1 MLANYITLSRFPLL
15 LANVLILYFG
25 SPALRLAGV
34 ALLLVGLGLDTVDG
48 MVARKSG
55 QTTMFGS
62 VLDIAAD
69 RTYELVLWA
78 VFADLG
84 LISVVIPLV
93 VIARTTLTDAFR
105 SIGIAQGVAPFDQ
118 HKSKLGKFM
127 VGSPFMRTGYSISK
141 IVTFTLLTLAQAL
154 AGYPASDRLAGYAPT
169 LLQGGRWLAW
179 VALTF
184 CVFRGLP
191 VIIANLRRYWGMP
204 AAAATLLLAVLP
216 NGGLTAQQTAAPAPL
231 PTIASKTT
239 GWSRL
244 PGFVTMYLD
253 ESKGTLALELPK
265 GGLRALFVAELA
277 TGLGSNP
284 IGLDRGANGPSY
296 VTRFET
302 AGNVVRVI
310 FENWSYRTRG
320 DSLHRRTV
328 DEAFPS
334 SISGALP
341 IIGAEGDRVLVDATD
356 FVHRDWMEVA
366 STLQRSQE
374 GSYAVARDRSGVNRN
389 FTAGFPGNS
398 EIDVSLTFATSG
410 NPGRTVESIVPDGRA
425 FTLRQHLTLLALP
438 DARYVPRLY
447 DPRVGYGAT
456 GFKDYFEPIQG
467 DLTQRWIARHR
478 LQRQDPANPGSP
490 ILNPIVY
497 YIDPGIPE
505 PVRTATFEGAKWWEE
520 AFARAGLPGA
530 FRVAYLPAGADPM
543 DARYNVVQWEN
554 RNERGWSIG
563 GAVGDP
569 RTGEL
574 LKGMARM
581 DSHRA
586 RTDYNLYAAF
596 FGADAAAADTAF
608 VLARVR
614 QVTAHEIGHTLGLAH
629 NYIASTYDRGS
640 VMDYPAPRIRM
651 TNGRPDISAAYDV
664 GPGEYD
670 VWAIRWGYGIWPAA
684 VEADSLRA
692 IVADGLRKGYRF
704 LSDNDARPESA
715 SDPRTNL
722 WDDAATAEEFLRHQM
737 EVRRWGIAH
746 FGLRNIR
753 DGEPIATLQER
764 FVPLYFWHRFAIN
777 SLVKTVGGMEYAY
790 AVKGDGQ
797 QATRMISADRQ
808 RAALAQLLTT
818 LEPSELAIPDSI
830 QTLMAPRPGGYPE
843 SVELFATRSRPGFD
857 ALSAAR
863 TLAQFTVDGLLQ
875 RERAARLVI
884 GAVRHSGQL
893 TFEEVIDRLVAATWR
908 GAATTPTEAALRRV
922 TQRAVV
928 DRMLTLAADRDAAQE
943 VRDVVELK
951 LAALGTD
958 AKARSVVGVVTARA
972 HWAAISADITRWRER
987 RELPT
992 PSPALRAP
1000 PGDPFGD
1007 DGRP

>member
-15 LANVLILYFG
+15 LANVLILYLG
-25 SPALRLAGV
+25 SPGIRLAGV

-55 QTTMFGS
+55 QTTLFGS

-105 SIGIAQGVAPFDQ
+105 SIGVAQGIAPFDQ

-127 VGSPFMRTGYSISK
+127 VGSPFMRTGYSVSK

-154 AGYPASDRLAGYAPT
+154 GGYPPEQALASYAPR
-169 LLQGGRWLAW
+169 LLDAGQWLAW

-204 AAAATLLLAVLP
+204 AATALLLALAP
-216 NGGLTAQQTAAPAPL
+216 SATISAQQTAAAAL
-231 PTIASKTT
+231 PTITAKTA

-244 PGFVTMYLD
+244 PGFVPMFLD
-253 ESKGTLALELPK
+253 EAKGTLALELPR
-265 GGLRALFVAELA
+265 GGLRALFIAELA

-284 IGLDRGANGPSY
+284 IGLDRGANGPTY

-302 AGNVVRVI
+302 SGNAVRVI

-341 IIGAEGDRVLVDATD
+341 IIGAEGDRLLVDATD

-374 GSYAVARDRSGVNRN
+374 GSYAIARDRSGINRN
-389 FTAGFPGNS
+389 FTVGFPGNS
-398 EIDVSLTFATSG
+398 EIDVSLTFATTG

-425 FTLRQHLTLLALP
+425 FTLRQHLTLMPLP
-438 DARYVPRLY
+438 DDRYVPRRY

-456 GFKDYFEPIQG
+456 SFKDYFEPIQG

-478 LQRQDPANPGSP
+478 LHRVDPANPASP
-490 ILNPIVY
+490 IANPVVY

-505 PVRTATFEGAKWWEE
+505 PIRTATLEGAKWWEE
-520 AFARAGLPGA
+520 AFNRAGLRGG
-530 FRVAYLPAGADPM
+530 FRVEYLPAGADPM

-563 GAVGDP
+563 GAVSDP
-569 RTGEL
+569 RTGEI

-596 FGADAAAADTAF
+596 FGAEAAAADTAF

-629 NYIASTYDRGS
+629 NYIASSYERGS

-651 TNGRPDISAAYDV
+651 TDGRPDISAAYGV

-692 IVADGLRKGYRF
+692 IVADGLRRGYRF

-753 DGEPIATLQER
+753 DDEPVATLQER

-777 SLVKTVGGMEYAY
+777 SLVKTVGGVEYAY

-797 QATRMISADRQ
+797 QATRLVPADRQ
-808 RAALAQLLTT
+808 RAALTQLLAT
-818 LEPSELAIPDSI
+818 LEPAELVIPDSI

-843 SVELFATRSRPGFD
+843 SVELFSTRSRPGFD
-857 ALSAAR
+857 ALGAAR

-875 RERAARLVI
+875 RERAARLVNS
-884 GAVRHSGQL
+884 ALRQPGQL
-893 TFEEVIDRLVAATWR
+893 TLDEVLDRLIAATWR
-908 GAATTPTEAALRRV
+908 GAASTPTDAALRRV

-928 DRMLTLAADRDAAQE
+928 DRMLALAADRDAAQE
-943 VRDVVELK
+943 VRDAVEWK
-951 LAALGTD
+951 LATLGTEAKSRTALGTT
-958 AKARSVVGVVTARA
+958 AARA
-972 HWAAISADITRWRER
+972 HWSSIAADITRWRER

-1007 DGRP
+1007 QTWP